1 MSGEKL
7 FTETTSGGC
16 TDGETRRTY
25 QRERKYDGKTGNVWN
40 PTLLCIPM
48 LVFEERAVEDR
59 QSRGIIGKQ
68 IGDTHRT
75 RIANITARSIKNCR
89 AK

>member
-25 QRERKYDGKTGNVWN
+25 QREQKYDGETGNIWD
-40 PTLLCIPM
+40 PTWLCIHM
-48 LVFEERAVEDR
+48 LIFEEHAVEDR
-59 QSRGIIGKQ
+59 QGRGIVGKK

-75 RIANITARSIKNCR
+75 RIANITAISIKNCK